1 MTQPEAS
8 ERRRS
13 WGKIVALG
21 CGGLAVIG
29 VLVVVGILVVVIGAV
44 KRSDV
49 YRQAMQQAQES
60 PAAVA
65 ALGEPIEAGWWVSG
79 SVQTSG
85 AAGTAR
91 LSIPVSGPQG
101 EGKLMGEAVKTAG
114 TWGFTQL
121 RLAVEGSQPID
132 LLAADATAAEASPA
146 AAPLAAT
153 APTPALPA
161 AASAAGVFSIHAE
174 RRYSYA
180 DNPLYT
186 EVTLNGELVNIFTS
200 DTWEPLPITRGWNR
214 LTMTTTAQAPA
225 NQENGLLFRFGP
237 MFEDEESGRSSMAP
251 VLWFLRNDSD
261 WQLEDSRFRH
271 PLGPEVTTVRHDY
284 ELYFAGLDLEGRE
297 LEAGDFV
304 LQGAAKYTYQ
314 SSPVTATVV
323 VNGTTLTSFTLEQ
336 RQVVI
341 TSLLVEGKNEIRL
354 ISKRVPNVLVDND
367 ILFSVAGPAE
377 WNVARNEYVMK
388 PIVEFSAMQGWQR
401 DEETAQ
407 LVNPAAPEADAIER
421 VVPFVLKG
429 APAAGG

>member
-1 MTQPEAS
+1 MTQPDAGG
-8 ERRRS
+8 RRRS

-21 CGGLAVIG
+21 CGALALIG
-29 VLVVVGILVVVIGAV
+29 VLVVVGILVMVTGAV

-85 AAGTAR
+85 SAGTAS
-91 LSIPVSGPQG
+91 LSIPVSGPRG
-101 EGKLMGEAVKTAG
+101 EGKLMGEAVKTAD

-121 RLAVEGSQPID
+121 RLAVEGSQTID

-146 AAPLAAT
+146 AALAAA
-153 APTPALPA
+153 APAPAGT
-161 AASAAGVFSIHAE
+161 SADGVFSIHAE
-174 RRYSYA
+174 RKYSYA

-225 NQENGLLFRFGP
+225 NQENGLYFRFGP
-237 MFEDEESGRSSMAP
+237 MFEDEESGGSSMAP

-261 WQLEDSRFRH
+261 WRLEDGRFRH

-304 LQGAAKYTYQ
+304 LQGGAKYTYQ
-314 SSPVTATVV
+314 STPVTATVV
-323 VNGTTLTSFTLEQ
+323 VNGTTLSSFTLEQ

-341 TSLLVEGKNEIRL
+341 TPLLVEGKNEIRL

-377 WNVARNEYVMK
+377 WSVARNEYVMK
-388 PIVEFSAMQGWQR
+388 PIVEFSAMQGWLR
-401 DEETAQ
+401 DKDTAQ
-407 LVNPAAPEADAIER
+407 LVNPAAPEADTIER
-421 VVPFVLKG
+421 VIPFVLKG